1 MNHKLLATSVF
12 ILVSFASLSLERGR
26 AQNSATVFGT
36 VLDPAGA
43 VVANAKVELKSDAT
57 GSTLSAV
64 ADSSGRYSFVGLGA
78 GKYELRVTVPG
89 FKVYIAIIRL
99 ESATDRRELPVV
111 LQVGASAE
119 SVTVSA
125 AAGYPLQTR
134 VRIPA
139 HGVRLR
145 NAPRNTEQYD
155 FFVENEFSLTKSN
168 PLSTFSTD
176 VDTASYANVRRFLKS
191 GQTPPPGSIRIEE
204 LVNYFTYDY
213 PVPEEGKPISV
224 TTHLTAS
231 PWNRGRQLLHIG
243 LRTRPI
249 AAENLPPSRLT
260 FLIDVSGSMQGPL
273 RLPLVKAS
281 LGMLV
286 EQLRPQDS
294 VALVVYAGAAGVVL
308 EPTSGN
314 EKAKILDAI
323 GALEAGGST
332 HGSAGIRS
340 AYEMARRA
348 FLRNGNNRVILATD
362 GDFNV
367 GVSNDDELV
376 RLIETE
382 RESGVFLSVLGFGMG
397 NLKDSKM
404 EKLADH
410 GNGNYAYIDSAA
422 EARKVLVEQ
431 MGATLMTVAKDVK
444 LQIEFNPAR
453 VKSWR
458 LIGYENRVL
467 RPEEFNDDKKDAGDL
482 GAGHQVTAFYELIPA
497 GSVEETG
504 DVDQLRYQKD
514 ADNTRKARSNELAWL
529 KLRHKKPQAR
539 KSELLEWPIASEATR
554 FSSLPNDVRF
564 AAAVAEYGI
573 LLRRSK
579 FEGHANFDHVI
590 AAAQLAIRTSTD
602 EHKLEFLDLAKLAR
616 TLTSIPE

>member
-1 MNHKLLATSVF
+1 MNHKLVVTSVF
-12 ILVSFASLSLERGR
+12 ILVSLASLSPERGR
-26 AQNSATVFGT
+26 AQNSATIFGT
-36 VLDPAGA
+36 ILDPAGA
-43 VVANAKVELKSDAT
+43 IVANAKVELKSDAT
-57 GSTLSAV
+57 GTTLSVV
-64 ADSSGRYSFVGLGA
+64 ADSAGRYTFVGLPA
-78 GKYELRVTVPG
+78 GKYELRVTAPG
-89 FKVYIAIIRL
+89 FKFYVANIRL
-99 ESATDRRELPVV
+99 ESSTDRQEHPVV
-111 LQVGASAE
+111 LQVGATSE
-119 SVTVSA
+119 SVTVTS
-125 AAGYPLQTR
+125 AAGYAMQAR

-139 HGVRLR
+139 RGIRFR
-145 NAPRNTEQYD
+145 NAPPNTEQYD
-155 FFVENEFSLTKSN
+155 YFVENEFAATKSN

-176 VDTASYANVRRFLKS
+176 VDTASYANVRRFLKA
-191 GQTPPPGSIRIEE
+191 GQMPPPGSVRIEE

-213 PVPEEGKPISV
+213 PVPEEGKPVSV

-249 AAENLPPSRLT
+249 AYESMPPSRLT
-260 FLIDVSGSMQGPL
+260 FLIDVSGSMQGPG
-273 RLPLVKAS
+273 RLPLVKTA

-294 VALVVYAGAAGVVL
+294 VALVVYARAAGVVL
-308 EPTSGN
+308 EPTPGT
-314 EKAKILDAI
+314 KKTKILGAI
-323 GALEAGGST
+323 DALEAGGST

-348 FLRNGNNRVILATD
+348 FLRDGNNRVILATD

-367 GVSNDDELV
+367 GVSSDDELV

-431 MGATLMTVAKDVK
+431 MGATLLTVAKDVK
-444 LQIEFNPAR
+444 LQIEFNPSR

-467 RPEEFNDDKKDAGDL
+467 
-482 GAGHQVTAFYELIPA
+482 
-497 GSVEETG
+497 
-504 DVDQLRYQKD
+504 
-514 ADNTRKARSNELAWL
+514 
-529 KLRHKKPQAR
+529 
-539 KSELLEWPIASEATR
+539 
-554 FSSLPNDVRF
+554 
-564 AAAVAEYGI
+564 
-573 LLRRSK
+573 
-579 FEGHANFDHVI
+579 
-590 AAAQLAIRTSTD
+590 
-602 EHKLEFLDLAKLAR
+602 
-616 TLTSIPE
+616 